1 MPKFSYEKPV
11 PFVCVNCHEKII
23 GIRDVN
29 GRTKVKCPQAPYSH
43 GRVRPTGTNNYA
55 VTKEK
60 LQFISL
66 YDIYGKTLGRS
77 ETEAL

>member
-1 MPKFSYEKPV
+1 MSALRNG
-11 PFVCVNCHEKII
+11 NCFASDE
-23 GIRDVN
+23 
-29 GRTKVKCPQAPYSH
+29 QAPYSH